1 MTPPEA
7 PSAPSPR
14 EGRRQRTGEAGSA
27 AAAWSRRIV
36 AGSAAC
42 LAAAALAAPVTVVDD
57 RGRSLTLARPPQR
70 VVSLSPSL
78 SETVC
83 ALQACGRIVG
93 TDRYSNW
100 PEALRGLPKL
110 GGLDDTQIERL
121 AALKPDLVLAA
132 VSTRAVE
139 RLEAL
144 GLPVLALEPR
154 NRADT
159 RRTIVTV
166 AQALGEPAAAPALL
180 AKLDARIAAAAASV
194 PPRLRGKSVYFEVAA
209 TPFAAGEASF
219 VGELLAS
226 LGLVNIV
233 PAALGPFPQ
242 LNPEFVLRAQPALV
256 MASSDELAQMPDRPG
271 WGALRALQT
280 RQTCGFASAPFD
292 ALMRA
297 GPRLGEAAQAIADC
311 LRALENPP

>member
-1 MTPPEA
+1 MST
-7 PSAPSPR
+7 R
-14 EGRRQRTGEAGSA
+14 KRLA
-27 AAAWSRRIV
+27 AACGA
-36 AGSAAC
+36 
-42 LAAAALAAPVTVVDD
+42 LLTAAALAAPVTVVDD
-57 RGRSLTLARPPQR
+57 RGHRVTLTKAPQR

-83 ALQACGRIVG
+83 ALQACGRLIG

-100 PEALRGLPKL
+100 PESLRGLPKL

-159 RRTIVTV
+159 RRTITTV
-166 AQALGEPAAAPALL
+166 AQALGEPAAAMALL
-180 AKLDARIAAAAASV
+180 AQLDARIAAAAASV

-219 VGELLAS
+219 VGELLTS

-256 MASSDELAQMPDRPG
+256 MASADELAQMPGRPG
-271 WGALRALQT
+271 WGALHALQQ
-280 RQTCGFASAPFD
+280 RQTCGFATEPFD

-311 LRALENPP
+311 LRALDARQ

>member
-1 MTPPEA
+1 MSIKRA
-7 PSAPSPR
+7 
-14 EGRRQRTGEAGSA
+14 
-27 AAAWSRRIV
+27 IV
-36 AGSAAC
+36 TW
-42 LAAAALAAPVTVVDD
+42 LAMSCAAALAAPVTVIDD
-57 RGRSLTLARPPQR
+57 RGRSVTLARPPLR
-70 VVSLSPSL
+70 VVSLSPAL

-83 ALQACGRIVG
+83 ALHQCGRLVG

-100 PEALRGLPKL
+100 PDELRALPKL

-154 NRADT
+154 NWADT
-159 RRTIVTV
+159 QRTIHTV
-166 AQALGEPAAAPALL
+166 ALALGEPAAGPALVAL
-180 AKLDARIAAAAASV
+180 IQARIRAAAVAV
-194 PPRLRGKSVYFEVAA
+194 PARLRGLRVYFEVAA

-219 VGELLAS
+219 VGELLAG

-256 MASSDELAQMPDRPG
+256 MASNEELSQMPSRPG
-271 WGALRALQT
+271 WGGLLALQ
-280 RQTCGFASAPFD
+280 RKQTCGFAPAAFD
-292 ALMRA
+292 TLMRA
-297 GPRLGEAAQAIADC
+297 GPRLGDAAQAIADC
-311 LRALENPP
+311 LRGLEAVP